1 MNKKTC
7 HNHSQLRITCDRIVG
22 DSGDSGDSGM
32 FWAYVGKTPV
42 GSTIDLRQ
50 GAVGGL

>member
-22 DSGDSGDSGM
+22 DSGDSGM

-50 GAVGGL
+50 GVVGGL